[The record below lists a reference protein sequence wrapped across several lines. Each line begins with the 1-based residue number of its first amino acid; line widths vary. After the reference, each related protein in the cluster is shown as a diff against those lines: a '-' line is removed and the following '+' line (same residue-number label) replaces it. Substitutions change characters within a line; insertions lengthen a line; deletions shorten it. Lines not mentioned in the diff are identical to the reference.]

1 MRVWRI
7 FFKHAAKPLSMRL
20 CSTPCGKLVDE
31 QVMHIGTTF
40 LGYNPNAGAGYSV
53 PEVERPSEP
62 VRVMTVCGLPFLLQI
77 AVERPSEPV
86 RVMTLL
92 LPRFPAWPQ
101 HGRKTI
107 RTGSGYDMG
116 DAEVRRS

>member
-1 MRVWRI
+1 MELKRSMI
-7 FFKHAAKPLSMRL
+7 FGLKYKQAAKPLSMRL

-62 VRVMTVCGLPFLLQI
+62 VRVMTLGN
-77 AVERPSEPV
+77 
-86 RVMTLL
+86 
-92 LPRFPAWPQ
+92 
-101 HGRKTI
+101 
-107 RTGSGYDMG
+107 
-116 DAEVRRS
+116 